1 MEKVPQYN
9 EREPSAQAMT
19 DQEMTPDK
27 ETLRPCP
34 SCGVT
39 HLGNCQE
46 NIKFFSSDTTHYY
59 LIEVKELDSLRAE
72 NEKLKLALNKICS
85 VTQFDHPISQIIGSE
100 EYEGAWLDCV
110 EIAKEALACSK

>member
-1 MEKVPQYN
+1 
-9 EREPSAQAMT
+9 MT

-34 SCGVT
+34 FCG
-39 HLGNCQE
+39 E
-46 NIKFFSSDTTHYY
+46 FNIRLQVGVGCRNDFCSAQGPMFSDKDIGLDKWNSAYCW
-59 LIEVKELDSLRAE
+59 KELDSFRAE

-85 VTQFDHPISQIIGSE
+85 VTQFDHPTSQIIGSE